1 MQNLG
6 IQSQIGGSS
15 GTMLSPDFLTVPK
28 TTKNIAKIE
37 NILGEEGHGIM
48 KKLMI
53 DFLED

>member
-6 IQSQIGGSS
+6 IQSQFGSS
-15 GTMLSPDFLTVPK
+15 GNLLSPDFLTVPK
-28 TTKNIAKIE
+28 TAKNIAKIE

-48 KKLMI
+48 KKIMI